1 MGSCTH
7 QHDCEEHACAADWSL
22 FKNIEMSGVRA
33 LNEAIDGSAKSVFK
47 PWENRLDFSTAL
59 ESNDDDPE
67 LILFIPFTT
76 DVKIKSISII
86 GGSDGTSP
94 SKMRAF
100 MNRDDIDFSAAA
112 DLLPIQEWE
121 LAENPHGEIEY
132 LTKYVYCRPQ
142 TCQEQSQTF
151 LLFLLCYR
159 RPLLDHFFHL
169 LFSLKETANSLI
181 SHYYVDANFS
191 VKCVC
196 RYAKFQGVASLTLH
210 FPRNFG
216 ANATCIH
223 YIGLRGEATQVR
235 LTC

>member
-1 MGSCTH
+1 MS
-7 QHDCEEHACAADWSL
+7 SL
-22 FKNIEMSGVRA
+22 FPCYR
-33 LNEAIDGSAKSVFK
+33 
-47 PWENRLDFSTAL
+47 
-59 ESNDDDPE
+59 
-67 LILFIPFTT
+67 
-76 DVKIKSISII
+76 
-86 GGSDGTSP
+86 
-94 SKMRAF
+94 F

-132 LTKYVYCRPQ
+132 LTKYVLHLIYCRPQ

-169 LFSLKETANSLI
+169 LFSWKETANSLI
-181 SHYYVDANFS
+181 SHYYVDGNFS

-223 YIGLRGEATQVR
+223 YVGLRGEATQVR
-235 LTC
+235 LTCWNLKSSGFCVKA

>member
-132 LTKYVYCRPQ
+132 LTKY
-142 TCQEQSQTF
+142 
-151 LLFLLCYR
+151 
-159 RPLLDHFFHL
+159 
-169 LFSLKETANSLI
+169 
-181 SHYYVDANFS
+181 
-191 VKCVC
+191 
-196 RYAKFQGVASLTLH
+196 AKFQGVASLTLH

-223 YIGLRGEATQVR
+223 YIGLRGEATQLKRDVVATTVYEAIPNPSDHR
-235 LTC
+235 LPSESGAPQVL

>member
-47 PWENRLDFSTAL
+47 PWENRLDLSTAL

-94 SKMRAF
+94 SKMRVF

-132 LTKYVYCRPQ
+132 LTKY
-142 TCQEQSQTF
+142 
-151 LLFLLCYR
+151 
-159 RPLLDHFFHL
+159 
-169 LFSLKETANSLI
+169 
-181 SHYYVDANFS
+181 
-191 VKCVC
+191 
-196 RYAKFQGVASLTLH
+196 AKFQGVASLTLH

-223 YIGLRGEATQVR
+223 YVGLRGEATQLKRDVVATTVYEAIPNPSDHR
-235 LTC
+235 LPSESGAPQVL

>member
-94 SKMRAF
+94 SKMRVF

-132 LTKYVYCRPQ
+132 LTKY
-142 TCQEQSQTF
+142 
-151 LLFLLCYR
+151 
-159 RPLLDHFFHL
+159 
-169 LFSLKETANSLI
+169 
-181 SHYYVDANFS
+181 
-191 VKCVC
+191 
-196 RYAKFQGVASLTLH
+196 AKFQGVASLTLH
-210 FPRNFG
+210 FPQNFG

-223 YIGLRGEATQVR
+223 YIGLRGEATQLKRDVVATTVYEAIPNPSEHR
-235 LTC
+235 LPSESGAPQVL

>member
-1 MGSCTH
+1 MIVRSMHVLRTGLCSKISRCQGNTVHWLMIHISLYPLPGSN
-7 QHDCEEHACAADWSL
+7 EVSADV
-22 FKNIEMSGVRA
+22 MVRA

-132 LTKYVYCRPQ
+132 LTKY
-142 TCQEQSQTF
+142 
-151 LLFLLCYR
+151 
-159 RPLLDHFFHL
+159 
-169 LFSLKETANSLI
+169 
-181 SHYYVDANFS
+181 
-191 VKCVC
+191 
-196 RYAKFQGVASLTLH
+196 AKFQGVASLTLH

-223 YIGLRGEATQVR
+223 YIGLRGEATQLKRDVVATTVYEAIPNPSDHR
-235 LTC
+235 LPSESGAPQVL

>member
-1 MGSCTH
+1 
-7 QHDCEEHACAADWSL
+7 
-22 FKNIEMSGVRA
+22 MSGVRA

-47 PWENRLDFSTAL
+47 PWENRLDLSTAL

-94 SKMRAF
+94 SKMRVF

-132 LTKYVYCRPQ
+132 LTKY
-142 TCQEQSQTF
+142 
-151 LLFLLCYR
+151 
-159 RPLLDHFFHL
+159 
-169 LFSLKETANSLI
+169 
-181 SHYYVDANFS
+181 
-191 VKCVC
+191 
-196 RYAKFQGVASLTLH
+196 AKFQGVASLTLH

-223 YIGLRGEATQVR
+223 YVGLRGEATQLKRDVVATTVYEAIPNPSDHR
-235 LTC
+235 LPSESGAPQVL

>member
-94 SKMRAF
+94 SKMRVF
-100 MNRDDIDFSAAA
+100 MNRDDVDFSAAA

-132 LTKYVYCRPQ
+132 LTK
-142 TCQEQSQTF
+142 
-151 LLFLLCYR
+151 
-159 RPLLDHFFHL
+159 
-169 LFSLKETANSLI
+169 
-181 SHYYVDANFS
+181 
-191 VKCVC
+191 
-196 RYAKFQGVASLTLH
+196 YAKFQGVASLTLH

-223 YIGLRGEATQVR
+223 YIGLRGEATQLKRDVVATTVYEAIPNPSDHR
-235 LTC
+235 LPSESGAPQVL

>member
-100 MNRDDIDFSAAA
+100 LNRDDIDFSAAA

-132 LTKYVYCRPQ
+132 LTK
-142 TCQEQSQTF
+142 
-151 LLFLLCYR
+151 
-159 RPLLDHFFHL
+159 
-169 LFSLKETANSLI
+169 
-181 SHYYVDANFS
+181 
-191 VKCVC
+191 
-196 RYAKFQGVASLTLH
+196 YAKFQGVASLTLH

-223 YIGLRGEATQVR
+223 YIGLRGEATQLKRDVVATTVYEAIPNPSDHR
-235 LTC
+235 LPSESGAPQVL

>member
-1 MGSCTH
+1 
-7 QHDCEEHACAADWSL
+7 
-22 FKNIEMSGVRA
+22 MSFYCR
-33 LNEAIDGSAKSVFK
+33 
-47 PWENRLDFSTAL
+47 
-59 ESNDDDPE
+59 
-67 LILFIPFTT
+67 FTT

-132 LTKYVYCRPQ
+132 LTKY
-142 TCQEQSQTF
+142 
-151 LLFLLCYR
+151 
-159 RPLLDHFFHL
+159 
-169 LFSLKETANSLI
+169 
-181 SHYYVDANFS
+181 
-191 VKCVC
+191 
-196 RYAKFQGVASLTLH
+196 AKFQGVASLTLH